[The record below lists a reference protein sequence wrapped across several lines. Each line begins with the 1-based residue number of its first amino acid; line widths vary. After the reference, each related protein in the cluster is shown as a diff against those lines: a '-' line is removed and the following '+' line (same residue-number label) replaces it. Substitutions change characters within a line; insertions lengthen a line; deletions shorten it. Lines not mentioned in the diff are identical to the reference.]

1 MSCSCQVCA
10 SGRCELG
17 SLRVSKLHLYCAVPW
32 QNFQQPPSQTCTVL
46 VYMLTFTTLHSHF
59 HAAGS
64 PLDEELQN
72 LSAECLARVLP
83 HTSGY
88 IWQGDPFRLL
98 SSTQQASPWSRRAA
112 AGQARRPAGSAAGK
126 GHQGTPAAGQSQRP
140 AARAAGEGE
149 GQQPTPAEDLAP
161 HLWGSINFG
170 DNLEDEWFATWLLL
184 ELTRQVR

>member
-1 MSCSCQVCA
+1 M
-10 SGRCELG
+10 
-17 SLRVSKLHLYCAVPW
+17 P
-32 QNFQQPPSQTCTVL
+32 
-46 VYMLTFTTLHSHF
+46 TFTTLHSHF

-149 GQQPTPAEDLAP
+149 GQQQTPAEDLAP